1 MQEAPASK
9 ITPNMIDG
17 ANLKSNESVGTFR
30 WADDIKLIH
39 APKFDKTMMAI
50 LLEMDKGWQAYVEPR
65 FAPSAVGDQINI
77 EPH

>member
-1 MQEAPASK
+1 
-9 ITPNMIDG
+9 
-17 ANLKSNESVGTFR
+17 
-30 WADDIKLIH
+30 
-39 APKFDKTMMAI
+39 MMAI